1 MDPRQMPIGLV
12 KGIFQL
18 IALLPLAWLIYAI
31 NLQQLSADP
40 AKDIQH
46 FTGLTAL
53 RLLVLIAVI
62 PMLAHYLKWNNIF
75 QVRKLVGIWCFVW
88 ATLHLTSYLLLE
100 IGWSNVALFFSEI
113 YSRVYLAIGLI
124 CWLFLFVMAISS
136 FNWLRVK
143 LGKWWKRIHN
153 LLYPVLLLVVLHFAL
168 SMKTITPEPFFYL
181 AIILFAYSHRFLQR
195 KINS

>member
-1 MDPRQMPIGLV
+1 MDPRQMPIGLM
-12 KGIFQL
+12 KSIFQL
-18 IALLPLAWLIYAI
+18 IALLPLVWLIYAI
-31 NLQQLSADP
+31 NFQQLSADP

-62 PMLAHYLKWNNIF
+62 PMLAYYLKWNNIF

-100 IGWSNVALFFSEI
+100 IGWNNVALFFSEI
-113 YSRVYLAIGLI
+113 SSRVYLAIGLV

-153 LLYPVLLLVVLHFAL
+153 LLYPVLLLVVLHFTL

-181 AIILFAYSHRFLQR
+181 AIILLAYFHRFLQR